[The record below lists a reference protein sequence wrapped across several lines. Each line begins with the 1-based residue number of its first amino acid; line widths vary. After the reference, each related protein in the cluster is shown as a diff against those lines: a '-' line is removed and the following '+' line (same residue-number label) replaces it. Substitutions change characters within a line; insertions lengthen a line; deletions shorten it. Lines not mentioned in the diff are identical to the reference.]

1 MSRTFIAL
9 WAVIVGLGMAT
20 AAQSGSQKVTGY
32 LVDGIC
38 ATNHYTEPNYGA
50 NHEKSCS
57 LMPGCIKSGYALITE
72 DRRVLKFDASG
83 NEKALTLI
91 KATDKARDWKV
102 VVAGKVD
109 GQTIAVDSITLQ

>member
-1 MSRTFIAL
+1 MSRTFIAVC
-9 WAVIVGLGMAT
+9 AVIIGLGLT
-20 AAQSGSQKVTGY
+20 TSGQSGSQKVTGY

-38 ATNHYTEPNYGA
+38 ASNHYTEADYGT

-57 LMPGCIKSGYALITE
+57 LMPGCIESGYALITD

-91 KATDKARDWKV
+91 KATDKAKDWKV

-109 GQTIAVDSITLQ
+109 GQTIAVDSITLP